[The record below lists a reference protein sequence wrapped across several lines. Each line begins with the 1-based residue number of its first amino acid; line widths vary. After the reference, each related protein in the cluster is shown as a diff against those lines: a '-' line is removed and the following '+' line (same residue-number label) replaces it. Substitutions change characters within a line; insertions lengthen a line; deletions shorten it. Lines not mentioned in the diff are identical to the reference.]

1 VSQRPTKRILH
12 IKKLVERG
20 KAAELAEASALRD
33 VAEDRVRRAE
43 AEHARV
49 LGELS
54 RERES
59 SALDLA
65 DLARHVGMAA
75 KVVKHQHA
83 LLAEELGRED
93 VARANM
99 HEATR
104 EVKTFERL
112 DERKVEERK
121 LMLRRYEQATADEVS
136 SVRRRP

>member
-33 VAEDRVRRAE
+33 AAEDRVRRAE
-43 AEHARV
+43 AEHARI
-49 LGELS
+49 LAELS

-65 DLARHVGMAA
+65 ELARHVGMAA

-83 LLAEELGRED
+83 LLAEE
-93 VARANM
+93 
-99 HEATR
+99 
-104 EVKTFERL
+104 VKKFERL